1 MFCNKRFKH
10 YEAFFIPNSL
20 LLHSTSPVLCLFLWR
35 FYKKSTKVY
44 KVALYTK
51 CACLCCRAAV
61 KMGLS
66 FSAARPS
73 DSALWDMVVEPGRG
87 AAPNTVSV
95 VCRRKVAVTAKRSV
109 YCAYSAY
116 ACFHQ
121 TLHIPFVKHSFSTL
135 MKQSFLV
142 VYSVE
147 TSIVIEISITAA
159 VTWRK
164 SDQQCVSV
172 LHSLHRAKWMFLDEK
187 RKKEKK
193 KKYYAWWCADCIHFH
208 IIDIFLWGGKS
219 VSLRVSNFCSE

>member
-20 LLHSTSPVLCLFLWR
+20 LLHSTSPVLSLFLWH
-35 FYKKSTKVY
+35 FTKSLQKCTKLHFILSV
-44 KVALYTK
+44 LFI

-116 ACFHQ
+116 TCFHQ
-121 TLHIPFVKHSFSTL
+121 TLHIPFVKQFLHTHEAIFSRCL
-135 MKQSFLV
+135 FCGD
-142 VYSVE
+142 VYCHRDFNNRCCYLKEKWSTVCFSVAF
-147 TSIVIEISITAA
+147 TSQGKMNVFR
-159 VTWRK
+159 W
-164 SDQQCVSV
+164 
-172 LHSLHRAKWMFLDEK
+172 
-187 RKKEKK
+187 KEKK
-193 KKYYAWWCADCIHFH
+193 REEKEVLCLVMRRLYPFSYNRHF
-208 IIDIFLWGGKS
+208 
-219 VSLRVSNFCSE
+219 SLRR